1 MTPYP
6 PPQTSPSSELQ
17 QANDSSSPSGHLS
30 EVLANRR
37 ALGLSNRIPCLT
49 PYVAPLRPPGQTV
62 VTLPS
67 SAKPTRRTEWTPS

>member
-1 MTPYP
+1 MPTKTLEGGLE
-6 PPQTSPSSELQ
+6 PQQSELQ

-49 PYVAPLRPPGQTV
+49 PYVEPLPESGPAGESLPGDGW
-62 VTLPS
+62 S
-67 SAKPTRRTEWTPS
+67 GRT

>member
-6 PPQTSPSSELQ
+6 PPQTSPSSAPA

-37 ALGLSNRIPCLT
+37 ALGLSARVDCLT
-49 PYVAPLRPPGQTV
+49 PYVEFPAEGAGV
-62 VTLPS
+62 
-67 SAKPTRRTEWTPS
+67 